1 MSTDRRRIEQVLS
14 NIRDLAAAGH
24 QQLTPGDVAER
35 LRADNSPVPVWQLR
49 ADFNQLAEEGL
60 IQLDQETARWVIA
73 EPSLKHT
80 G

>member
-14 NIRDLAAAGH
+14 IIRDLAAAGQ

-49 ADFNQLAEEGL
+49 ADFNNLAEEGL
-60 IQLDQETARWVIA
+60 IQLDQETSRWVIA
-73 EPSLKHT
+73 VPSLKHT
-80 G
+80 C